1 MEYNKI
7 TEELNHVYLEKDSSI
22 YLICAKHKQGKGMLS
37 GIELKFKVFFGD
49 SYVFLVEPCPKCIE
63 EAKEAGRK
71 EIEKN
76 LWGRIIGKIK
86 DFQKE

>member
-1 MEYNKI
+1 MFIWK
-7 TEELNHVYLEKDSSI
+7 KDSSI
-22 YLICAKHKQGKGMLS
+22 YLECAKHKKEGKLS
-37 GIELKFKVFFGD
+37 LGLELKFRVFVSD
-49 SYVFLVEPCPKCIE
+49 SYHFAVEPCPKCIE

-76 LWGRIIGKIK
+76 LWGRIISKIK